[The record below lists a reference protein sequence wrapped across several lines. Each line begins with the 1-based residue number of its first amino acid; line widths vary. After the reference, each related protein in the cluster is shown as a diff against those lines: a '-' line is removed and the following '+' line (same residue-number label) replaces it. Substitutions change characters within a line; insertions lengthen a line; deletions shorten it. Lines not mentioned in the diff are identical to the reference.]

1 MQVTT
6 YTNLWIKD
14 KHGCHISSN
23 IIRKALFLVMF
34 FILQNGWIWEHSLA
48 RRPVHL
54 LVVRDT
60 FLVCWAWFSTS
71 FILFVVGFF
80 RKRNNYCTVWTWSAS
95 ARESWIGLLLLECSV
110 LKAGMEILIRLVGL
124 FVFASRQ
131 TWAHNFQFLIPYC
144 CLLRLQIIIC
154 DHKSN
159 I

>member
-14 KHGCHISSN
+14 KHGMGVIFHQTS
-23 IIRKALFLVMF
+23 IITKALFLVMF
-34 FILQNGWIWEHSLA
+34 FILQNGWIWEHSLEDLFICY
-48 RRPVHL
+48 L
-54 LVVRDT
+54 LVVGDT

-80 RKRNNYCTVWTWSAS
+80 RKRLNLIGFSQ
-95 ARESWIGLLLLECSV
+95 RILDWIV
-110 LKAGMEILIRLVGL
+110 IIGMLCIEGRHGIFIRLVGL